1 MLHNN
6 SITTTA
12 TAAEA
17 AAKAAAKA
25 TATTT
30 PPPPPPPPPPP
41 VVAVPAIEKMAYRHD
56 YTTHVAAKRAPP
68 GRAPGTPA
76 PRWILAEP
84 PRTTPSGIQLW
95 RAFLR
100 RAWRAL
106 AKRCGAERVR
116 AALGKR
122 KRE

>member
-6 SITTTA
+6 SITTTT
-12 TAAEA
+12 TAAA
-17 AAKAAAKA
+17 AAAAAAKA

-30 PPPPPPPPPPP
+30 TPPPPPP
-41 VVAVPAIEKMAYRHD
+41 VVAVPAIQKMAYRHD

-95 RAFLR
+95 RAFLA

-106 AKRCGAERVR
+106 AKRCGVERVR